1 MISVLIGTL
10 IFELSHSATIYNDF
24 KLRRELNGMMEL
36 FKTAKAE
43 YFQAT
48 GKEFTKTDF
57 KESESI
63 NLSEMRENGDIKH
76 FNERL
81 RDNDII
87 VYEEPKRNPIGFM
100 SHSTQQV
107 KETVQPIQ
115 HTEVKKPLVGMR
127 LRDALRNGAD
137 VYGNKP
143 LDSAIYT
150 QGHGEPLPAHPS
162 KPSLF
167 TRFSQVLDKRPK
179 TPLHASIVSPLASI
193 VSPLASIVS
202 PLASIVL
209 TEQERM
215 EGYTVG
221 KCKHCGVEFKRK
233 SNRALYCK
241 DKCRFDYH
249 NKHNPTVANER
260 SKKHSSK

>member
-1 MISVLIGTL
+1 M
-10 IFELSHSATIYNDF
+10 
-24 KLRRELNGMMEL
+24 
-36 FKTAKAE
+36 
-43 YFQAT
+43 
-48 GKEFTKTDF
+48 
-57 KESESI
+57 
-63 NLSEMRENGDIKH
+63 
-76 FNERL
+76 
-81 RDNDII
+81 
-87 VYEEPKRNPIGFM
+87 
-100 SHSTQQV
+100 QQV

-143 LDSAIYT
+143 LDSAFYT

-162 KPSLF
+162 KSSLF
-167 TRFSQVLDKRPK
+167 TRFSQVLDKRAK
-179 TPLHASIVSPLASI
+179 TPLHASTVSPLNAT
-193 VSPLASIVS
+193 VSPLNAT
-202 PLASIVL
+202 VL
-209 TEQERM
+209 TEQERV

-233 SNRALYCK
+233 SKRALYCK

-260 SKKHSSK
+260 AKKHSFK